1 MNSFELNKF
10 IGAIL
15 GVVFVVFSISLLSDA
30 VFSSPEPETPGYAIA
45 VPESAP
51 EGGGE
56 APAAESVLP
65 LLASADV
72 SAGEAV
78 FKRCGACHTIEQ
90 GGPNKVGPNLWGVVD
105 RPIAGHEGFSYSSAL
120 TEFSEGGQK
129 HWTYENLDHFLTSPK
144 GLVPGTA
151 MSFAGLGSV
160 QDRANLIAYLRTM
173 ADQPAALPEAAPAAQ
188 EGAAAP
194 AEGGGEQAAQAAADP
209 VLSLLANADASNG
222 EAIFK
227 RCGACHTAEQ
237 GGPNK
242 AGPNLWGVVDRPIA
256 SHEGF
261 SYSGALKEF
270 SEGGQKTWTYQNLDH
285 FLESPKGLVPG
296 TAMSFAGL
304 SKDEDRADLIA
315 YLRTLAD
322 QPAPL
327 PGAATPAAGEGGAP
341 AEGGAAAPAEGA
353 APAAP
358 AEGAPAGGTQA
369 PAQPEGNAAPAA
381 PEGGATQPAPAQ

>member
-105 RPIAGHEGFSYSSAL
+105 RPIA
-120 TEFSEGGQK
+120 
-129 HWTYENLDHFLTSPK
+129 
-144 GLVPGTA
+144 
-151 MSFAGLGSV
+151 
-160 QDRANLIAYLRTM
+160 
-173 ADQPAALPEAAPAAQ
+173 
-188 EGAAAP
+188 
-194 AEGGGEQAAQAAADP
+194 
-209 VLSLLANADASNG
+209 
-222 EAIFK
+222 
-227 RCGACHTAEQ
+227 
-237 GGPNK
+237 
-242 AGPNLWGVVDRPIA
+242 

-270 SEGGQKTWTYQNLDH
+270 SEGGQKHWTYQNLDQ
-285 FLESPKGLVPG
+285 FLKSPKGLVPG

-304 SKDEDRADLIA
+304 NKDEDRADLIA

-327 PGAATPAAGEGGAP
+327 PGAAAPAAGEGGAP

-369 PAQPEGNAAPAA
+369 PAQPGGNTAPAA